1 MSTHQLNAFLFLIS
15 CREKNGTDV
24 SQVKELEGRYRIL
37 AAERKFIIEKTDV
50 HDDGLYSCVAN
61 GQKKD
66 FNVVGKFT
74 KYIHTYTYTYICNIH
89 ICFLYIFQII
99 AKIAVRVPSNTG
111 VVEGEKLSI
120 VCTVVGTNPQLSW
133 SFGESQVFSIFSM
146 LQR

>member
-1 MSTHQLNAFLFLIS
+1 MSTHQLNAFLFLFS

-74 KYIHTYTYTYICNIH
+74 KYIHTYTYVIYIYVS
-89 ICFLYIFQII
+89 YIFF
-99 AKIAVRVPSNTG
+99 KS
-111 VVEGEKLSI
+111 
-120 VCTVVGTNPQLSW
+120 
-133 SFGESQVFSIFSM
+133 
-146 LQR
+146 

>member
-61 GQKKD
+61 RQKKD

-74 KYIHTYTYTYICNIH
+74 IYIIHIHIYIYVIY
-89 ICFLYIFQII
+89 ICFLYI
-99 AKIAVRVPSNTG
+99 SNH
-111 VVEGEKLSI
+111 S
-120 VCTVVGTNPQLSW
+120 
-133 SFGESQVFSIFSM
+133 
-146 LQR
+146 